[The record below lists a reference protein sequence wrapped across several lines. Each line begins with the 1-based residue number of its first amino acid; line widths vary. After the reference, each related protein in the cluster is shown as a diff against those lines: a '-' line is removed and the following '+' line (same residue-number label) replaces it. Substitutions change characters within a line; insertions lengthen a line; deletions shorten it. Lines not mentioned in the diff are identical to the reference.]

1 MSCNHPPG
9 EACHCNRSEPCL
21 IGYAVT
27 AGDSTQQYRG
37 GEVIGEPVVVIDEGE
52 GAEIDI
58 TIEGSCQDAK
68 PTCPN
73 GYVTDNDVFAKDLA
87 VGQNSEITVHGP
99 DTEAHTLWDALML
112 MLAEDAQNVLPHK
125 TYQVCVTQCDGQ
137 PQEETH
143 LIYDIPLIG
152 SIAKA
157 IVGVLSN
164 DSLSFKVY
172 PKVVLKSELTLSYK
186 KETEEKS
193 DEERYDERTARY
205 EEYLRNG
212 GAETH
217 HRTEIPKH
225 EIKEKFSLEGSLS
238 IKEGS
243 TETKFGTGLTYE
255 NSNFLHTRDVQD
267 EFENIRDQLKLIS
280 SIIDTVG
287 MIKSGMYKDAGEE
300 KIKLVTWEFKP
311 PVIKLTGSQ
320 ATALTDKGA
329 ITTSGKTTL
338 ALDPLLDFSI
348 TLDVILAAA
357 AYFKIKNL
365 VKKLQEEAKKL
376 ERKVKEG
383 NVGAYFGAEFF
394 VMASTKINTQGS
406 IEFIPDTKPAYAF
419 DAEQAITMTTEVG
432 IRGGVKVW
440 VLEGLF
446 ELKGGIV
453 ANAKCVLKGG
463 EDKTELIFCHEG
475 IKAYVKMKVT
485 FKKKASDDTES
496 NNQGGLGGLGKAD
509 NTADTSE
516 EETQEWEWVE
526 PLRADDSP
534 YRTTLFGGD

>member
-9 EACHCNRSEPCL
+9 EACHCNRTEPCL

-52 GAEIDI
+52 GAEVDI
-58 TIEGSCQDAK
+58 TLEGSCQDAK

-73 GYVTDNDVFAKDLA
+73 GYMTDNESFAKDLS
-87 VGQNSEITVHGP
+87 VGQNSGITVRSPQTG
-99 DTEAHTLWDALML
+99 AFGLWDAFML
-112 MLAEDAQNVLPHK
+112 MLAEDTQDALPYK
-125 TYQVCVTQCDGQ
+125 TYQICVTQCDGQ

-143 LIYDIPLIG
+143 LIYDVPLIG

-157 IVGVLSN
+157 VVGVLSN

-212 GAETH
+212 GAEAH
-217 HRTEIPKH
+217 HRTEIPKS

-255 NSNFLHTRDVQD
+255 NSNYLHKRDVQD

-287 MIKSGMYKDAGEE
+287 MIKSGMYRDTGEE
-300 KIKLVTWEFKP
+300 DIKLVTWEFKP
-311 PVIKLTGSQ
+311 PVLKLGGSQ
-320 ATALTDKGA
+320 TTTLSDKGQL
-329 ITTSGKTTL
+329 ITMGKTTL
-338 ALDPLLDFSI
+338 GLDPLFDFSI

-365 VKKLQEEAKKL
+365 VQKLREEAKKL
-376 ERKVKEG
+376 EDKVKAG
-383 NVGAYFGAEFF
+383 QQGAYFGAEFF
-394 VMASTKINTQGS
+394 VMAATSIKTEGS
-406 IEFIPDTKPAYAF
+406 IECVPNKSPTYAF
-419 DAEQAITMTTEVG
+419 DAEQAVTMTTEIG
-432 IRGGVKVW
+432 IRSGVKVW

-446 ELKGGIV
+446 ELTGGIV

-485 FKKKASDDTES
+485 FSGGKDKTTQR
-496 NNQGGLGGLGKAD
+496 NQGGFDGWESENSA
-509 NTADTSE
+509 TTSE
-516 EETQEWEWVE
+516 EETQEWVWVD
-526 PLRADDSP
+526 PLSADDSP

>member
-9 EACHCNRSEPCL
+9 EACHCNRTEPCL

-37 GEVIGEPVVVIDEGE
+37 GEVIGEPVAVIDEGE
-52 GAEIDI
+52 GAEVDI
-58 TIEGSCQDAK
+58 TLEGSCQDAK

-73 GYVTDNDVFAKDLA
+73 GYVTDNENFAKDLS
-87 VGQNSEITVHGP
+87 VGQNSGITVRSPQTG
-99 DTEAHTLWDALML
+99 AFGLWDAFML
-112 MLAEDAQNVLPHK
+112 MLAEDTQDALPYK
-125 TYQVCVTQCDGQ
+125 TYQICVTQCDGQ

-157 IVGVLSN
+157 VVGVLSN

-212 GAETH
+212 GAEAH
-217 HRTEIPKH
+217 HRTEIPKS

-255 NSNFLHTRDVQD
+255 NSNYLHTRDVQD

-287 MIKSGMYKDAGEE
+287 MIKSGMYRDTGEE
-300 KIKLVTWEFKP
+300 DIKLVTWEFKP
-311 PVIKLTGSQ
+311 PVLKLGGSK
-320 ATALTDKGA
+320 TTTLSDKGQL
-329 ITTSGKTTL
+329 ITMGKTTL
-338 ALDPLLDFSI
+338 GLDPLFDFSI

-365 VKKLQEEAKKL
+365 VQKLREEAKKL
-376 ERKVKEG
+376 EDKVKAG
-383 NVGAYFGAEFF
+383 QQGAYFGAEFF
-394 VMASTKINTQGS
+394 VMAATSIKTEGS
-406 IEFIPDTKPAYAF
+406 IECVPNKSPTYAF
-419 DAEQAITMTTEVG
+419 DAEQAVTMTTEIG
-432 IRGGVKVW
+432 IRSGVNVW

-446 ELKGGIV
+446 ELTGGIV

-463 EDKTELIFCHEG
+463 EGKTELIFCHEG

-485 FKKKASDDTES
+485 FSTKNPNEKSS
-496 NNQGGLGGLGKAD
+496 NNQGGLGGWRAD
-509 NTADTSE
+509 SEAKTSE
-516 EETQEWEWVE
+516 EETQEWVWVD
-526 PLRADDSP
+526 PLSTEDSP

>member
-9 EACHCNRSEPCL
+9 EACHCNRTEPCL

-52 GAEIDI
+52 GAEVDI
-58 TIEGSCQDAK
+58 TLEGSCQDAK

-73 GYVTDNDVFAKDLA
+73 GYVTDNEGFAKDLS
-87 VGQNSEITVHGP
+87 VGQNSGITVRSPQTG
-99 DTEAHTLWDALML
+99 AFGLWDAFML
-112 MLAEDAQNVLPHK
+112 MLAEDTQDALPCK
-125 TYQVCVTQCDGQ
+125 EYQICVTQCAGE
-137 PQEETH
+137 PQEESQILYTPAWF
-143 LIYDIPLIG
+143 D
-152 SIAKA
+152 SIVSA
-157 IVGVLSN
+157 ILGKLLD

-225 EIKEKFSLEGSLS
+225 EIKKKFSLEGSLS

-255 NSNFLHTRDVQD
+255 NSNYLHTRDVQD
-267 EFENIRDQLKLIS
+267 EFENIRDQLELIS

-287 MIKSGMYKDAGEE
+287 MIKSGMYRDTGEE
-300 KIKLVTWEFKP
+300 DIKLVSWEFKP
-311 PVIKLTGSQ
+311 PVLKLGGSQ
-320 ATALTDKGA
+320 TTTLSDKGQLM
-329 ITTSGKTTL
+329 TVGKTTL
-338 ALDPLLDFSI
+338 SLDPLFDFSI
-348 TLDVILAAA
+348 TLDLILAAA

-365 VKKLQEEAKKL
+365 VQKLREEAQKL
-376 ERKVKEG
+376 EDKVKAG
-383 NVGAYFGAEFF
+383 QQGAYFGAEFF
-394 VMASTKINTQGS
+394 VMAATSIKTEGS
-406 IEFIPDTKPAYAF
+406 IECVPNKSPTYAF
-419 DAEQAITMTTEVG
+419 DAEQAVTMTTEIG
-432 IRGGVKVW
+432 IRSGVNVW

-446 ELKGGIV
+446 ELTGGIV

-485 FKKKASDDTES
+485 FSTKNPNEKSS
-496 NNQGGLGGLGKAD
+496 NSQGGFDGWESENSA
-509 NTADTSE
+509 ATSE
-516 EETQEWEWVE
+516 EETQEWVWVE
-526 PLRADDSP
+526 PLSADDSP